1 MLNKTFKV
9 KLWKQNRS
17 KLKSYLKMHKIMTYL
32 KIMMNNLKEEIQAA
46 TMKMNQM
53 RSLLKSN
60 ILKIY

>member
-1 MLNKTFKV
+1 
-9 KLWKQNRS
+9 
-17 KLKSYLKMHKIMTYL
+17 MTYL
-32 KIMMNNLKEEIQAA
+32 KIMMNNSKEEIQAA

>member
-1 MLNKTFKV
+1 MLYKTLIV

-17 KLKSYLKMHKIMTYL
+17 KIKFYLKMHKIMTYL
-32 KIMMNNLKEEIQAA
+32 KIMMNNSKEEIQAA
-46 TMKMNQM
+46 MMKKNPM